1 MALRGVARSCRVLRA
16 HPMGLSDGE
25 GGCGRGAVCARPAL
39 QHGRR
44 WEARWGRMWATSV
57 CLPLLRALRPGL
69 GAGGDTESLQAG
81 VLGTGSPRAGG
92 TSCPSALQA
101 PGSRL
106 RHSPDIPQAAAPSPS
121 SHSCP
126 AKESLRPPRG
136 PAPRRAHSSA
146 ARALERRAACP
157 SPPPARARACPAQRP
172 PARRGAGP
180 APPPRP
186 GVPGRAPG
194 SGRTMRRRGRS
205 GGGKRRR
212 R

>member
-1 MALRGVARSCRVLRA
+1 
-16 HPMGLSDGE
+16 
-25 GGCGRGAVCARPAL
+25 
-39 QHGRR
+39 
-44 WEARWGRMWATSV
+44 MWATSV

-69 GAGGDTESLQAG
+69 GAGGDSESLQAG
-81 VLGTGSPRAGG
+81 VLGTGSPKAGG

-157 SPPPARARACPAQRP
+157 FPPPARARARACPAQRP